1 MENLM
6 SKLPVIL
13 MAAALCAAAA
23 LLAAPAGPAMAQDEI
38 KIGVMA
44 PLTEDWA
51 SEGKDMVKVV
61 QILADQVNEA
71 GGVNGA
77 KLVLEVADDEGKPK
91 TAALAAQKLVTAGVV
106 AVVGTYGSSITEA
119 SQDIYDEAGI
129 VQVAT
134 GSTSIRLSE
143 KGLARFFRTCPRDD
157 EQGRVLAANV
167 KALGFKRVAIVH
179 DNTVY
184 SKGLADESRAIFQA
198 DGLEEVFYDAITA
211 GDHDYSATLTKIKAA
226 DPDVI
231 VFTGYYPE
239 AAMIL
244 RQKHDMGWDVPVI
257 GGDATNNSDLLVIAG
272 KEAAAGYYFVS
283 PPALGEMTTESAKA
297 FAEVYLAKHGAPPS
311 SVWAVLAGD
320 AFSVIV
326 EAIKH
331 AGPDPDKMAEF
342 LKTGLEGFEG
352 LSGPIAFNDKGDRV
366 GELYRLYRVSGE
378 GVFVIQ

>member
-1 MENLM
+1 MRSIAFVTAAVVL
-6 SKLPVIL
+6 
-13 MAAALCAAAA
+13 AAALAVI
-23 LLAAPAGPAMAQDEI
+23 AGPVGTAQAQDEI

-44 PLTEDWA
+44 PLTDDWA
-51 SEGKDMVKVV
+51 SEGQDMVKVIE
-61 QILADQVNEA
+61 ILADQVNET

-77 KLVLEVADDEGKPK
+77 KVVLEIADDQGKPK

-119 SQDIYDEAGI
+119 SQDIYDEAGVI
-129 VQVAT
+129 QVAT

-143 KGLARFFRTCPRDD
+143 KGLPLFFRTCPRDD

-167 KALGFKRVAIVH
+167 KSLGFKKVAIVH
-179 DNTVY
+179 DNTSY
-184 SKGLADESRAIFQA
+184 SKGLADEARAIFKT
-198 DGLEEVFYDAITA
+198 DGLTEVFYDAITP

-226 DPDVI
+226 EPDVI

-239 AAMIL
+239 AALIL
-244 RQKHDMGWDVPVI
+244 RQKHDMSWPVPVI
-257 GGDATNNSDLLVIAG
+257 GGDATNNTDLLVIAG

-283 PPALGEMTTESAKA
+283 PPALSEMTTESAKT
-297 FAEVYLAKHGAPPS
+297 FAATYQAKHNAQPS

-320 AFSVIV
+320 AFSVLV
-326 EAIKH
+326 EAARA
-331 AGPDPDKMAEF
+331 AGPEAKAMAAH
-342 LKTGLEGFEG
+342 LKTGLKGFEG

-366 GELYRLYRVSGE
+366 GEVYRLYKVDDQ